1 MRSTWE
7 FVPSAVLAALGV
19 LALLTGSSPGRVT
32 EAAPESISASPA
44 SFVSGGNTTI
54 TVIFDR
60 DDPSASENVEIAVSV
75 TPPLSGSPT
84 LSLVDCFIDN
94 GSGFNTACAGPP
106 ADGDGAANVFY
117 WSAAAVTSLDGNATT
132 NRFRIRLNLTASCDS
147 ITYTV
152 TASQQNASGV
162 IQEQS
167 TTVNCTSSGTPTPTV
182 TGTPA
187 TATPTVTGTPGAAAQ
202 ITVSAAPTSIGCQ
215 GSAFITAVVK
225 TATGANVPDGT
236 QVQLSTTI
244 GTITPATATTVGG
257 GILAVLTAPANQSGS
272 ATVRAQVGTVT
283 GETVVQI
290 TCVQATNTPVPPA
303 ATLPPTGIQPPA
315 TGDAGLA
322 AEHVRTYLG
331 VALLAVSA
339 LGGLA
344 AVRKRSE
351 A

>member
-1 MRSTWE
+1 VSHGGSITATVE
-7 FVPSAVLAALGV
+7 FNTDEQGISVFMADFSGGMDGGTITLTSATHATEGNVTAQVPDATSAGEIYSVLQAAMAALDADGTADAVTFVFNVTVSCPTAIGAFRIQAIQDTSV
-19 LALLTGSSPGRVT
+19 LS
-32 EAAPESISASPA
+32 
-44 SFVSGGNTTI
+44 NTI
-54 TVIFDR
+54 TC
-60 DDPSASENVEIAVSV
+60 N
-75 TPPLSGSPT
+75 PT
-84 LSLVDCFIDN
+84 
-94 GSGFNTACAGPP
+94 TA
-106 ADGDGAANVFY
+106 
-117 WSAAAVTSLDGNATT
+117 
-132 NRFRIRLNLTASCDS
+132 
-147 ITYTV
+147 
-152 TASQQNASGV
+152 
-162 IQEQS
+162 
-167 TTVNCTSSGTPTPTV
+167 TPTV

-215 GSAFITAVVK
+215 GSTFITAVVK

-272 ATVRAQVGTVT
+272 ATVRAQVGAVT

-290 TCVQATNTPVPPA
+290 TCAQATNTPVPPA

-322 AEHVRTYLG
+322 DGNARTYLG
-331 VALLAVSA
+331 IAMLAVSV